1 MTCLKFPRKG
11 ARASPDSPPRCLFL
25 PPPPVPEAKERDE
38 DFLVPCPQWTKEY
51 ACVLGRLQD
60 FSQHHVFPVG
70 LLLFI
75 CSVLSN
81 SSQPHGLQHARLRE
95 AFTISWSLLKLVS
108 IELMMP
114 SSHLIL
120 CFPLLLLSSIFPSIS
135 VMKMP
140 GESPSPNVVTT
151 RNVTRHGHMS
161 PGWQN
166 HPS

>member
-60 FSQHHVFPVG
+60 FSQHQVFPVG

-95 AFTISWSLLKLVS
+95 AFTISWSLLKLMS

-135 VMKMP
+135 VVSSELTFHIRWP
-140 GESPSPNVVTT
+140 EYLSFSSRISPSN
-151 RNVTRHGHMS
+151 
-161 PGWQN
+161 
-166 HPS
+166 